1 MGLPATR
8 RPRTNRPPLRH
19 PPDVRAPNVP
29 RSCAPTPAAT
39 DESRFFL
46 RRSPARARTG
56 QVGRTNCPPLTH
68 PPSVRAPHG
77 RSGRP
82 RHHPD
87 GRGPP
92 RVAARP
98 IAPWVDGAQPDPAT
112 IAAQL
117 AELRRVGLAAFGLG
131 LADVAQLEIERL
143 GGKGHP
149 NRRRQRQHSFFNAR
163 ARATWATSVPSST
176 RAAAELTGISIWR
189 DGAVPCLTTGT
200 RRRLDAALSRRATR
214 WRAATS
220 AADAPERTSAP
231 NPTQSDLSVGRPPR
245 ADRSL
250 KSGGRRAKFQAQPCG
265 KASPSGW
272 WRSC

>member
-39 DESRFFL
+39 DESRFSL

-56 QVGRTNCPPLTH
+56 QVGRTNYPPLTH

-82 RHHPD
+82 RRRPD

-117 AELRRVGLAAFGLG
+117 AELRRRARGVRA
-131 LADVAQLEIERL
+131 R
-143 GGKGHP
+143 P
-149 NRRRQRQHSFFNAR
+149 RRRR
-163 ARATWATSVPSST
+163 AV
-176 RAAAELTGISIWR
+176 G
-189 DGAVPCLTTGT
+189 D
-200 RRRLDAALSRRATR
+200 RATR
-214 WRAATS
+214 WRGTPEPTATAS
-220 AADAPERTSAP
+220 AFILQRTRARDMGHVRALLDPGGGGAHRDLDMARRRRALRHDGNEAQARRGALAPRYPVARGHIGRGCSRTDLCAQPDPERFI
-231 NPTQSDLSVGRPPR
+231 GR
-245 ADRSL
+245 S
-250 KSGGRRAKFQAQPCG
+250 
-265 KASPSGW
+265 ASPG
-272 WRSC
+272 